1 MDAVSETSLL
11 IKAAWSAAVV
21 LGLTLVAERVG
32 SRIAGILSG
41 APLTAVLVFFFV
53 GQDLGVDYVVA
64 SIPHS
69 IAAFTGTVCFVLVY
83 YWTSARLNRFSAI
96 GALALGIAAFFA
108 VAGLLSNVPFTLL
121 TATALTLATILL
133 AAFLVRK
140 APAYNIGRPI
150 KFTIAQIMLRGG
162 VAALLITA
170 VIYLA
175 ETVGPHWTGLLV
187 GFPATLLPTYLIIH
201 LTYGKTSTRAMIRS
215 FPAGVPSLILY
226 LGLVPFTFPAWGIW
240 GGTAACLAASTAYLT
255 TIMFLGRKRPF
266 PAPPAMP
273 ALSRPPDPP

>member
-1 MDAVSETSLL
+1 METAPETTLL

-21 LGLTLVAERVG
+21 LGLTIVAERMG
-32 SRIAGILSG
+32 SRVAGLLSG

-83 YWTSARLNRFSAI
+83 YWTSARLTRFSAI
-96 GALALGIAAFFA
+96 GGLGLAITAFLI
-108 VAGLLSNVPFTLL
+108 VAGLLSAVPFTLM
-121 TATALTLATILL
+121 TATALTLGMILL
-133 AAFLVRK
+133 AARLVRG
-140 APAYNIGRPI
+140 APVLNIGRPI
-150 KFTIAQIMLRGG
+150 RFTFAQIILRGG
-162 VAALLITA
+162 LAALLITT

-175 ETVGPHWTGLLV
+175 ETVGPRWTGLLV

-226 LGLVPFTFPAWGIW
+226 LWLVPYTFPAWGIW
-240 GGTAACLAASTAYLT
+240 GGTAACLAASTAYLAA
-255 TIMFLGRKRPF
+255 IMFLGRMRPAA
-266 PAPPAMP
+266 APPP
-273 ALSRPPDPP
+273 KPEQSPPPGPP